1 LDGKEKFDVEGCGY
15 HSWQIIIFINI
26 NILHINKNIMSLD
39 TEDIFLELEKEKILS
54 ELKASSLSEKCR
66 EYIMSII
73 EENWELKIKN
83 AVLNDRI
90 TELAKEVTTV
100 QEYAAKI
107 TSLPNQNNTC
117 LIEMDNSEIDFI
129 YVSGLLRKKRIAEFR
144 LEEAIETQIWM
155 NTFLSSFKEENINK
169 WIKKTDLTIIL
180 DEEYVI
186 HNAYIV
192 TERWSLYAVYLHLRD
207 KDKKQRD

>member
-1 LDGKEKFDVEGCGY
+1 MIKKNKFKVGVINKPKKAQITIFIILALAIVLVVLLLFVGRNNLITILGGKEPVE
-15 HSWQIIIFINI
+15 QI
-26 NILHINKNIMSLD
+26 KD
-39 TEDIFLELEKEKILS
+39 
-54 ELKASSLSEKCR
+54 C
-66 EYIMSII
+66 
-73 EENWELKIKN
+73 
-83 AVLNDRI
+83 I
-90 TELAKEVTTV
+90 TT
-100 QEYAAKI
+100 
-107 TSLPNQNNTC
+107 P
-117 LIEMDNSEIDFI
+117 
-129 YVSGLLRKKRIAEFR
+129 